1 MEPKSI
7 KKPSKNRCGKRS
19 GKRRKSAFR
28 PGSPTSR
35 KHIQVNKTHKASE
48 GNPHELGEESAEE
61 SAERSMQRE
70 NTPRPNTPRAPKGPE
85 RIYWALALPGLRD
98 IWAPGVQCRDLRG
111 GNRPLGVPR
120 PPPAGSWGSP
130 GVPEVRLWLAIR
142 SSIYIY
148 IYRAALNQFFLNIL
162 YIYI

>member
-48 GNPHELGEESAEE
+48 ENPHELGEESAEE
-61 SAERSMQRE
+61 SAERSMQRDKPPKL
-70 NTPRPNTPRAPKGPE
+70 NTPWAPSGPE
-85 RIYWALALPGLRD
+85 RIYLSAGSPRVSGESS
-98 IWAPGVQCRDLRG
+98 G
-111 GNRPLGVPR
+111 R
-120 PPPAGSWGSP
+120 PPDTGGKFT
-130 GVPEVRLWLAIR
+130 G
-142 SSIYIY
+142 
-148 IYRAALNQFFLNIL
+148 
-162 YIYI
+162 